1 MGANQMAKVNYDN
14 FPGFDLNEACDF
26 FDCEKQSNW
35 KKIGKFIVADGQD
48 YVNVMETEFDFED
61 TTDSEYAAF
70 EAGVK
75 YALTKMNTAFE
86 AAGVDLQ
93 VCETDLVESMGF
105 VLVRCDDEP
114 EDFVK
119 RVLKKPVMMVDSWV

>member
-1 MGANQMAKVNYDN
+1 MAKINYDS
-14 FPGFDLNEACDF
+14 FASFDLNEACDH
-26 FDCEKQSNW
+26 FDSEKQSNW

-48 YVNVMETEFDFED
+48 YVNIMETEFDFED
-61 TTDSEYAAF
+61 TADSEYMAF

-75 YALTKMNTAFE
+75 YALTKMNIAFE
-86 AAGVDLQ
+86 AAGLDLQ

-105 VLVRCDDEP
+105 VLVRTDDTP

-119 RVLKKPVMMVDSWV
+119 RVLKKPVLMVESWID

>member
-1 MGANQMAKVNYDN
+1 MTTQYDR
-14 FPGFDLNEACDF
+14 FASFDMNEACDH
-26 FDCEKQSNW
+26 FDSEKPSNW
-35 KKIGKFIVADGQD
+35 KKIGKFIIADGQE
-48 YVNVMETEFDFED
+48 YVHVMETEFDFED
-61 TTDSEYAAF
+61 AGGQYEAF

-75 YALTKMNTAFE
+75 YALSKMNTAFE

-105 VLVRCDDEP
+105 VLVRADDEP

-119 RVLKKPVMMVDSWV
+119 RVLKKPVLMVDSWV

>member
-1 MGANQMAKVNYDN
+1 MTKVNYDN
-14 FPGFDLNEACDF
+14 FASFDLNEACDH
-26 FDCEKQSNW
+26 FDCEDQKQW
-35 KKIGKFIVADGQD
+35 KKIGKFIIADGQE
-48 YVNVMETEFDFED
+48 YVQVMEKEFDFED
-61 TTDSEYAAF
+61 TADSEYAAF

-75 YALTKMNTAFE
+75 YALTKMNIAFE

-105 VLVRCDDEP
+105 VLVRADDEP

-119 RVLKKPVMMVDSWV
+119 RVLKKPVLAVDSWV